1 VFAVDPH
8 DGVVGAL
15 DDGLRVS
22 APTLERFRANMAAA
36 GLTDVVQPV
45 IQKSYD
51 VSWNRPVHLLLID
64 GLHDYVNVA
73 RDFYH
78 FEPWILDGGL
88 ILFHDYAN
96 YYPGVMAFVDELL
109 AGGGYRRVELAHTL
123 MLVQKVGEGAATA
136 PVVHA
141 PAVLASTPLVS
152 CIMPTANR
160 RALVA
165 QAIAYFQRQDYPNRE
180 LVIIDDGQDSVED
193 LVGHDPDIRYE
204 RLPHVRTMGAK
215 HNRACELAR
224 GEIVVHWDDDDW
236 MAPWRLSY
244 QVADL
249 QRNRETMLCGLSTLY
264 FYDPESRRAWRYVYP
279 AGSRAWVS
287 GGTFCYRKTFWES
300 NRLPELNE
308 GADTRYVW
316 GLPEAQ
322 IYAHRD
328 PDFYVATVHRRNTSP
343 RRVHDSRYQ
352 HCPAEAV
359 ESLLGDDLEFYRTWP
374 STSK

>member
-1 VFAVDPH
+1 
-8 DGVVGAL
+8 
-15 DDGLRVS
+15 
-22 APTLERFRANMAAA
+22 
-36 GLTDVVQPV
+36 
-45 IQKSYD
+45 
-51 VSWNRPVHLLLID
+51 
-64 GLHDYVNVA
+64 
-73 RDFYH
+73 
-78 FEPWILDGGL
+78 
-88 ILFHDYAN
+88 
-96 YYPGVMAFVDELL
+96 MAFVDELL

-141 PAVLASTPLVS
+141 PAVMASTPLVS

-180 LVIIDDGQDSVED
+180 LVIVDDGQDCVED
-193 LVGHDPDIRYE
+193 LVGRDPRIRYE

-236 MAPWRLSY
+236 MAPWRVSY

-249 QRNRETMLCGLSTLY
+249 QKSRDTMLCGLSTLH

-279 AGSRAWVS
+279 AASRAWVS
-287 GGTFCYRKTFWES
+287 GGTFCYRKTLWES
-300 NRLPELNE
+300 HRLPELNE

-316 GLPEAQ
+316 GLPEGQ
-322 IYAHRD
+322 IYAHQD
-328 PDFYVATVHRRNTSP
+328 PDFYVATIHRRNTSP
-343 RRVHDSRYQ
+343 RRLYDARYQ
-352 HCPAEAV
+352 RCPVEAV
-359 ESLLGDDLEFYRTWP
+359 ESLLGEDLDFYRSWP
-374 STSK
+374 LAG